1 VDALVLLVGSALSGL
16 RSIFGADI
24 CPGGWAWTVS
34 AFGVLVGLLPTA
46 GAVAVAALR
55 RRAGAG
61 YPRGGMTVPAIGVA
75 TAGLLPWLAFAAT
88 GSVFRN
94 ARLGGVGLTAADR
107 ASLAEASCLG
117 MSQRAYLG
125 SVSVS
130 GALGHGP
137 LRAALFTVPLVG
149 FPIVAG
155 FFVWLQARAALRRGP
170 HWPCRFFWLSFLVMA
185 LLTGP
190 LPAGATAQLWFGVLI
205 GTSGGLFVV
214 LLIPPPARA
223 PVRSLWPARSAK
235 TPSARPKLASA
246 RPKEAPRPLPRPTSA
261 RVRPNAAQSSA
272 ARASAKASSPAQ
284 PRADQLADQ
293 AAKAAEAAKAWARN
307 ALAGAGLPPAA
318 NGGWRSWLSG
328 TPAGLPPAA
337 NGGGWRSW
345 LSGTPAG
352 SPPAANGRWRD
363 WLAGT
368 PLARPPAPP
377 AGNPPGGAAAAP
389 AGGSSSRAAGS
400 SSRVGGSSSRAAG
413 SSSGAGGS
421 SSRAA
426 GSSSAAGGSSSR
438 AAGSS
443 SRAGG
448 SSSRAAGSPLA
459 ADPGPLPT
467 PASGAVVPKPR
478 PPATLVES
486 PNGVARRFDLLHQL
500 GSGGFG
506 GVWLAMDHRLG
517 HRVAIKAAHVPD
529 HDTELRIHRE
539 ARALGAVAH
548 PNCVRILDL
557 VDSQTDPGLAGLRG
571 LVIVMEYVDGQS
583 LGELV
588 TAHGPVDDLAAARI
602 WLRTAGALAAAHQR
616 GVLHRDVKPSN
627 VVLDHQGEPHLI
639 DFGIARARGD
649 MTLTMHGMVIGTPD
663 FLAPEIARG
672 DRATPSS
679 DAWQLAATISF
690 ALTGAPPRGDHPGAA
705 TGLRAAAFST
715 APTHLPG
722 HSVHRP
728 LLAAC
733 LASEPTARP
742 DLAEVRRALEPW
754 LAGHQPAGA
763 GRGANL
769 VRGGQRARR

>member
-1 VDALVLLVGSALSGL
+1 VDALVLLVGSTLSGL

-24 CPGGWAWTVS
+24 CPGSWAWTVS

-55 RRAGAG
+55 RQGGAG
-61 YPRGGMTVPAIGVA
+61 YPRGGLTVPAIGVA
-75 TAGLLPWLAFAAT
+75 SAGLLPWLAFAAT

-107 ASLAEASCLG
+107 ASLAQSSCLG

-130 GALGHGP
+130 GALGDGA

-170 HWPCRFFWLSFLVMA
+170 RWPSRFFWLSFLMMA

-190 LPAGATAQLWFGVLI
+190 MPAGSTAQLWFGVLL
-205 GTSGGLFVV
+205 GTAGGLFVV

-223 PVRSLWPARSAK
+223 PVRSFWPARSPKATSARPK
-235 TPSARPKLASA
+235 IPSARPKD
-246 RPKEAPRPLPRPTSA
+246 APRPKDWPSSP
-261 RVRPNAAQSSA
+261 RVRPNAAPVPA
-272 ARASAKASSPAQ
+272 ARASAKAPSPAR
-284 PRADQLADQ
+284 PLADQLADQ
-293 AAKAAEAAKAWARN
+293 AGKAAEAAKAWARN
-307 ALAGAGLPPAA
+307 ALAGAGLPPAG
-318 NGGWRSWLSG
+318 NGGLRG
-328 TPAGLPPAA
+328 
-337 NGGGWRSW
+337 
-345 LSGTPAG
+345 
-352 SPPAANGRWRD
+352 
-363 WLAGT
+363 WLAGA

-377 AGNPPGGAAAAP
+377 AGNPPRP
-389 AGGSSSRAAGS
+389 AGNPPPAP
-400 SSRVGGSSSRAAG
+400 
-413 SSSGAGGS
+413 
-421 SSRAA
+421 
-426 GSSSAAGGSSSR
+426 

-443 SRAGG
+443 SRAG
-448 SSSRAAGSPLA
+448 SPSASSPLA
-459 ADPGPLPT
+459 AEPGPLPT
-467 PASGAVVPKPR
+467 PTRGAVVPKPR

-486 PNGVARRFDLLHQL
+486 PNRASRRFDLVRQL

-529 HDTELRIHRE
+529 HDTELRIRRE

-557 VDSQTDPGLAGLRG
+557 VDSQTDPGLARLRG
-571 LVIVMEYVDGQS
+571 LVIVMEYVDGRS

-588 TAHGPVDDLAAARI
+588 AGQGPVDDLTAARI
-602 WLRTAGALAAAHQR
+602 WLRTAGALTAAHQR

-627 VVLDHQGEPHLI
+627 VVLDHRGEPHLI

-663 FLAPEIARG
+663 FLAPETARG
-672 DRATPSS
+672 DRATPAS
-679 DAWQLAATISF
+679 DAWQLAATISY

-742 DLAEVRRALEPW
+742 DLAEVRRALEQW
-754 LAGHQPAGA
+754 LAGHQPPGA
-763 GRGANL
+763 GRAVNL
-769 VRGGQRARR
+769 VRSGQRARR

>member
-1 VDALVLLVGSALSGL
+1 MDALVLLVGSALSGL

-24 CPGGWAWTVS
+24 CPGSWAWTVS

-55 RRAGAG
+55 RRSGAG
-61 YPRGGMTVPAIGVA
+61 YPRGGVTVPAIGVA

-117 MSQRAYLG
+117 LSQRAYLG

-235 TPSARPKLASA
+235 AASARPKLASA
-246 RPKEAPRPLPRPTSA
+246 RPKEAPRPLPRPSSA

-272 ARASAKASSPAQ
+272 ARASAKAPSPAQ

-318 NGGWRSWLSG
+318 NGGWRGWLSG

-337 NGGGWRSW
+337 NGG
-345 LSGTPAG
+345 
-352 SPPAANGRWRD
+352 WRD

-368 PLARPPAPP
+368 PLARPPTPP
-377 AGNPPGGAAAAP
+377 AGNPPGGGAASP

-400 SSRVGGSSSRAAG
+400 SSRTGGSSARPARTSSPAA
-413 SSSGAGGS
+413 SSSSPAGGS
-421 SSRAA
+421 P
-426 GSSSAAGGSSSR
+426 G
-438 AAGSS
+438 
-443 SRAGG
+443 
-448 SSSRAAGSPLA
+448 RAAGSPLA

-467 PASGAVVPKPR
+467 PARGPVVPKPR

-486 PNGVARRFDLLHQL
+486 PNGAARRFDLLHQL

-557 VDSQTDPGLAGLRG
+557 VDSQTDPGLARLRG

-588 TAHGPVDDLAAARI
+588 TGHGPVDDLAAARI

-690 ALTGAPPRGDHPGAA
+690 ALTGAPPRGDHPGAV

-722 HSVHRP
+722 RSVHRP

-754 LAGHQPAGA
+754 LAGHQSTGA
-763 GRGANL
+763 GRGVNL

>member
-1 VDALVLLVGSALSGL
+1 VDALVLLVGSALSWL
-16 RSIFGADI
+16 QSIFGADI

-46 GAVAVAALR
+46 GAVAVAVLR

-75 TAGLLPWLAFAAT
+75 SAGLLPWLAFGAT
-88 GSVFRN
+88 GAVFRN

-117 MSQRAYLG
+117 MSQRVYLG

-130 GALGHGP
+130 GALGNGP

-149 FPIVAG
+149 FPIVSG

-170 HWPCRFFWLSFLVMA
+170 HWPSRFFWLSFLVMA

-190 LPAGATAQLWFGVLI
+190 MPAGSTAQLWFGMLL
-205 GTSGGLFVV
+205 GSAGGLFLV

-223 PVRSLWPARSAK
+223 PVRSFWPTRAPKAG
-235 TPSARPKLASA
+235 SARPKIPSP
-246 RPKEAPRPLPRPTSA
+246 RPKEAPRA
-261 RVRPNAAQSSA
+261 KVRPSAAQAPSP
-272 ARASAKASSPAQ
+272 ARPPAQ
-284 PRADQLADQ
+284 PLAEQLADQ
-293 AAKAAEAAKAWARN
+293 AGKAAEAAKAWARN
-307 ALAGAGLPPAA
+307 ALAGAGLPPAG
-318 NGGWRSWLSG
+318 ND
-328 TPAGLPPAA
+328 
-337 NGGGWRSW
+337 
-345 LSGTPAG
+345 
-352 SPPAANGRWRD
+352 RWRR
-363 WLAGT
+363 WLAAT

-377 AGNPPGGAAAAP
+377 AGHSPPAP
-389 AGGSSSRAAGS
+389 AGDSSSRASGSPNRPAGPSSRPAS
-400 SSRVGGSSSRAAG
+400 SSDRAAD
-413 SSSGAGGS
+413 
-421 SSRAA
+421 
-426 GSSSAAGGSSSR
+426 
-438 AAGSS
+438 
-443 SRAGG
+443 
-448 SSSRAAGSPLA
+448 SPLA
-459 ADPGPLPT
+459 ADPGPVPT
-467 PASGAVVPKPR
+467 PARGAVVPKPR

-486 PNGVARRFDLLHQL
+486 PNGSGRRFDLVRQL

-517 HRVAIKAAHVPD
+517 RQVAIKAAHVPD
-529 HDTELRIHRE
+529 HDTELRIRRE

-557 VDSQTDPGLAGLRG
+557 VDSQTDPGLARLRG
-571 LVIVMEYVDGQS
+571 LVIVMEYVDGRS

-588 TAHGPVDDLAAARI
+588 TGHGPVDDLAAGRI

-627 VVLDHQGEPHLI
+627 VVLDHRGEPHLI
-639 DFGIARARGD
+639 DFGIARTPGD

-663 FLAPEIARG
+663 FLAPETARG

-690 ALTGAPPRGDHPGAA
+690 ALTGAPPRGDHPGAV

-722 HSVHRP
+722 RSVHRP
-728 LLAAC
+728 LLTAC

-742 DLAEVRRALEPW
+742 DLAEVRRALEHW
-754 LAGHQPAGA
+754 LAGHQTPLAGSQ
-763 GRGANL
+763 GANMAN
-769 VRGGQRARR
+769 GGQRARRRATMIE